1 MIKHDVDLYNAKSL
15 FEMYRN
21 TVFEVQGAYR
31 LSLIACMGLVLMYSW
46 HWIYNKVGQYC
57 YYEEFLFNF

>member
-1 MIKHDVDLYNAKSL
+1 MP

-57 YYEEFLFNF
+57 YY